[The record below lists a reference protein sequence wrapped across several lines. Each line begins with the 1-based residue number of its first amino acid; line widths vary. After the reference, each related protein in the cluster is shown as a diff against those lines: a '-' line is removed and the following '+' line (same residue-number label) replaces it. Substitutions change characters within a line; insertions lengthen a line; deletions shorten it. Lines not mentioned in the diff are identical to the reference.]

1 MGMTTTEAPKL
12 SAAATAID
20 AQLTIGAVLI
30 DVKYP
35 HMLRCEVVSLVGKSG
50 SPKSITV
57 REIGEGAREMDLI
70 INRRSLGGYRI
81 A

>member
-1 MGMTTTEAPKL
+1 M
-12 SAAATAID
+12 
-20 AQLTIGAVLI
+20 

-35 HMLRCEVVSLVGKSG
+35 HMGASKVISLVGKSG

-57 REIGEGAREMDLI
+57 REVGDGARDQDLI